1 MGVFGRGEDGQLA
14 RLLGIDTGG
23 TYTDAVLYDER
34 AGVLAKAKALTSK
47 ENLSLG
53 VGEAMRQVLPD
64 DPKEVELV
72 SLSTTLAT
80 NALVEG
86 QGGAV
91 GLLLL
96 GYPEKALDRAGLR
109 QALGQDPYAFI
120 TGGHNAEGEA
130 KAPLDSDTIRHLAQ
144 EMAPKVSAFAVAGF
158 FAVRNPSHELAAR
171 EILREETGLPVTCAH
186 ELSAG
191 LDAPRRALTA
201 LLNAR
206 LVPLIQQLIE
216 AVQGLMHEIGLD
228 VPLMVVKGDGS
239 LVSDQVALT
248 APVETI
254 LSGPAASLVGA
265 RALLGEKD
273 MMVSDM
279 GGTTTDIALL
289 QQGRPVLSATGAS
302 VGGYR
307 TMVEAIA
314 VHTVGLGGDSEVQ
327 VSGPKRFTLGPRRA
341 VPLSLLSRSY
351 PQLMSTLGKQ
361 AETLFPH
368 SEDARFLLRLRPL
381 PEGLTLRPAELSL
394 WALLEEGPC
403 SLEELAKDY
412 LSKRA
417 AERLIERGLAIVSC
431 FTPSDAAH
439 VLGLHDSWDSLA
451 AERGAELL
459 ARLLDMPSGRAVA
472 EAVFDEVV
480 AAGAEALVFA
490 ALGNEGV
497 DTSHP
502 DKFGRDLLDRALGR
516 RSSEQSLIAPTIR
529 LGRPLVGIGAPAATY
544 YPAIAERLGTDF
556 LASDHAEVCNALG
569 AVASGVVQRLR
580 LLITQPA
587 DGRYRAHLPSGV
599 SDFLSLDEAAEVA
612 TSVAEERVRSLADRA
627 GAMDCLVEIERKDT
641 IVPDSGG
648 KPTFVESVIVATAV
662 GRPHLVMTGTKA

>member
-1 MGVFGRGEDGQLA
+1 MA

-23 TYTDAVLYDER
+23 TYTDAVLYDET

-47 ENLSLG
+47 HDLALG
-53 VGEAMRQVLPD
+53 VGEAMRQVLPEKASD
-64 DPKEVELV
+64 VELV

-109 QALGQDPYAFI
+109 QALGQDPHAFI
-120 TGGHNAEGEA
+120 TGGHSAEGEA
-130 KAPLDSDTIRHLAQ
+130 KAPLDLEAIRQAAR

-171 EILREETGLPVTCAH
+171 EILREESGLPVTCAH

-216 AVQGLMHEIGLD
+216 AVQGLMQETGLD

-289 QQGRPVLSATGAS
+289 QQGRPVLSTTGAS

-314 VHTVGLGGDSEVQ
+314 VYTVGLGGDSEVQ
-327 VSGPKRFTLGPRRA
+327 ATGPKRFSLGPRRA
-341 VPLSLLSRSY
+341 VPLSLLSRSCPDLLTY
-351 PQLMSTLGKQ
+351 LAAQR
-361 AETLFPH
+361 ETAFGH
-368 SEDARFLLRLRPL
+368 SEDGRFLLRLRPL
-381 PEGLTLRPAELSL
+381 PEDLVLRPAELAL
-394 WALLEEGPC
+394 WELLGEGPC
-403 SLEELAKDY
+403 RLERVAKDY

-417 AERLIERGLAIVSC
+417 AERLVERGLAIISC

-439 VLGLHDSWDSLA
+439 VLGLHQGWDRIA
-451 AERGAELL
+451 AEQGAALL
-459 ARLLDMPSGRAVA
+459 ARQLGMRDGYAVA
-472 EAVFDEVV
+472 EAVYDEVV
-480 AAGAEALVFA
+480 SASAEALVFA
-490 ALGNEGV
+490 ALANEGGEAPV
-497 DTSHP
+497 P
-502 DKFGRDLLDRALGR
+502 GLFGRDLLDRALGR
-516 RSSEQSLIAPTIR
+516 RFNGESLLEPR
-529 LGRPLVGIGAPAATY
+529 VSLRRPLVGIGAPAATY
-544 YPAIAERLGTDF
+544 YPDISKRLGTSF
-556 LASDHAEVCNALG
+556 LASEHAEVCNAVG
-569 AVASGVVQRLR
+569 AVASGVVQRQR
-580 LLITQPA
+580 LVITQLA
-587 DGRYRAHLPSGV
+587 DGRFRAHLPGGV
-599 SDFLSLDEAAEVA
+599 KDFLTLDAAAEIA
-612 TSVAEERVRSLADRA
+612 SNAAEERARAMADRA
-627 GAMDCLVEIERKDT
+627 GAEACLVEVERDDT
-641 IVPDSGG
+641 IVPDRSG
-648 KPTFVESVIVATAV
+648 KPTFVESVIIATAF
-662 GRPHLVMTGTKA
+662 GRPRLALAEGALSV